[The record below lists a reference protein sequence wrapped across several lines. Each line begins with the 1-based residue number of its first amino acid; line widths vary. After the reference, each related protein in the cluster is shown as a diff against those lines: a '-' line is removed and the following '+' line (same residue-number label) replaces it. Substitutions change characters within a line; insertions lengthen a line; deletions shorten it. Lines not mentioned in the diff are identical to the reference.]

1 MTELQLG
8 PRLRSLTGRCET
20 FCVAGCCGLEA
31 FDLHPIHLASG
42 LLCFQDAPR
51 PEVLAE
57 VEQELQDLEQRM
69 QDLPPDDYGDICF
82 IESLNTSFSLE
93 SWREWATELQRHL
106 RAAVALLDR

>member
-1 MTELQLG
+1 MTELHLG

-31 FDLHPIHLASG
+31 FDFHPIHLASG
-42 LLCFQDAPR
+42 LLCFLDVPR
-51 PEVLAE
+51 LEVLAE
-57 VEQELQDLEQRM
+57 VEQELVDLEQRM
-69 QDLPPDDYGDICF
+69 QDVPPDEYGDVCF

-93 SWREWATELQRHL
+93 SWREWAAEFRTQL

>member
-20 FCVAGCCGLEA
+20 HCVAGCCGLEA
-31 FDLHPIHLASG
+31 FDFHPIHLASG

-51 PEVLAE
+51 SEVLAE
-57 VEQELQDLEQRM
+57 VERELRELEQRM
-69 QDLPPDDYGDICF
+69 PDLPPDDYGDVCF

-93 SWREWATELQRHL
+93 SWQDWAAEFRHQVQAALELLER
-106 RAAVALLDR
+106 

>member
-20 FCVAGCCGLEA
+20 LCVAGCCGLEA
-31 FDLHPIHLASG
+31 FDFHPVHLASG

-51 PEVLAE
+51 PEVLAQ
-57 VEQELQDLEQRM
+57 VEHELQDLEQRI
-69 QDLPPDDYGDICF
+69 QDLPPDEYGDVCL

-93 SWREWATELQRHL
+93 SWREWAAAL
-106 RAAVALLDR
+106 RQHIQAAVDLLDR